1 MHRESFWFHVQLHP
15 FSHSLILYFSLYS
28 SVYTV
33 WVNPSFSSR
42 SSTVMVMADSS
53 ATSSFLST
61 FHSLSIPQCT
71 PCGSIRRSHRGH
83 PRSWSWQ
90 IPQQPG
96 SSSGSLCTDSTLRPT
111 GPTPGAP
118 QWRPTHRR

>member
-15 FSHSLILYFSLYS
+15 FSHSLILYSSLPLYS

-53 ATSSFLST
+53 AIWLIFCV
-61 FHSLSIPQCT
+61 FWY
-71 PCGSIRRSHRGH
+71 R
-83 PRSWSWQ
+83 
-90 IPQQPG
+90 
-96 SSSGSLCTDSTLRPT
+96 
-111 GPTPGAP
+111 
-118 QWRPTHRR
+118 

>member
-15 FSHSLILYFSLYS
+15 FFHSLANTILLSLSLYS

-53 ATSSFLST
+53 AIWLIFCV
-61 FHSLSIPQCT
+61 FWY
-71 PCGSIRRSHRGH
+71 R
-83 PRSWSWQ
+83 
-90 IPQQPG
+90 
-96 SSSGSLCTDSTLRPT
+96 
-111 GPTPGAP
+111 
-118 QWRPTHRR
+118 